1 METTDKL
8 AMASESPDIRELA
21 AEYSR
26 SLHDGES
33 LEKVS
38 AVDDVRYTRWE
49 GQTDDGR
56 KHSEHLPDGDEAFP
70 WEGASD
76 TRIPLADQIIND
88 SVDVLTTGFS
98 RATLK
103 IGGTEIGDVETAAV
117 ANNMM
122 RWQRDTKL
130 YHTLNRE
137 AELLAQYGQ
146 QYGWSVLFV
155 GWEQKS
161 AVKARTLTMQE
172 IEQLAAQSEGEL
184 NALPE
189 MIADPEQEEQVAEI
203 LQMQSP
209 GMSKKRAREAVGE
222 LREFGETQVPQA
234 YLATN
239 QPVVAALKPWE
250 EVSLPPETTDLQS
263 ARVIFRRVF
272 LNEVEL
278 RAKIVDEGWNEDW
291 VDSAVK
297 TAGKSTEFHDFS
309 QTISDMTADHIDRQ
323 DNLIEVVYAYTRQL
337 DDNGIPGI
345 YYTVFSPMAQS
356 DDEGNDT
363 FAKHELLD
371 YAHCRYPFVEY
382 RRERLKRRITESRG
396 VPEICSTWQD
406 EIKTQRDAVYDSTS
420 FETLP
425 PIMVNKRLGLANK
438 IGPAVQLPVMKA
450 GDYEFMRPPARQPST
465 AFNLIEAVERQADE
479 YFGRANPAIAPAQT
493 QLKQQRMVNN
503 WLTVWT
509 EAYQQMFQL
518 SLQYLSPEEISRIT
532 GTDIVPPSD
541 MYQFDFVLKFDVRE
555 LDTDFV
561 NSKLSNIAQY
571 VVPQDVSGVL
581 DRNKL
586 ISMITRAISPDIA
599 EELVIDQAPA
609 SQKMY
614 EEVKSQVGQ
623 MMLGNEPSYTEKD
636 PAAQAKL
643 QYLQEI
649 MSRNP
654 KAQAALEGDELF
666 GQLIENYTKNLQ
678 MSVMQQQN
686 AQIGRIGVNQIT

>member
-1 METTDKL
+1 
-8 AMASESPDIRELA
+8 
-21 AEYSR
+21 
-26 SLHDGES
+26 
-33 LEKVS
+33 
-38 AVDDVRYTRWE
+38 
-49 GQTDDGR
+49 
-56 KHSEHLPDGDEAFP
+56 
-70 WEGASD
+70 
-76 TRIPLADQIIND
+76 LADQIIND

-209 GMSKKRAREAVGE
+209 GMSMKRAREAVGE